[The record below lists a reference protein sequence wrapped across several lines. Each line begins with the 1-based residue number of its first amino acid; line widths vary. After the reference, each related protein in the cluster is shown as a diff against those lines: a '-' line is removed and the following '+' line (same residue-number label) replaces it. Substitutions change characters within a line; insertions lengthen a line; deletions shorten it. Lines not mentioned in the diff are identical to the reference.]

1 MESRPA
7 IRDVLARVALFQA
20 LDAAE
25 LDALAALSV
34 ELPLE
39 KGDVVCRAGD
49 PGDRL
54 FVLASGELEVWS
66 ADNGHLLNRI
76 EPGEFVGE
84 LSLLLGHPR
93 SATVTVARAARVIA
107 IDKPAFDRFFLANPK
122 VLEHLSRF
130 LAGRLAAIARG
141 DVVVRH
147 TMTVGVTAA
156 LERRGTTLVAG
167 TLAAILRRLTP
178 GDVLLVRLGLR
189 GSGEER
195 LALAAAAD
203 ASAERL
209 AAEIA
214 RSEGPLAPA
223 LDLAV
228 SAEDGRAA
236 LVDTLTRLVQKLGDR
251 FATIVFD
258 TAAHPPLRRA
268 VEAVSDADVLLVDR
282 PGTRGGDDDDRAF
295 EVVNL
300 ANAGTARCCVSH
312 CTPFVLPL
320 EPALADLDRDAQAVW
335 IRDHRFAPI
344 GRSLHRLARKLL
356 GASVGLALGGGA
368 AFGIAHVG
376 VIKVLDENDIPID
389 VIAGTSMG
397 SIVAAGY
404 ASGIGGREMVEIAH
418 RIGTIRTTLYAA
430 LDPTLLRPA
439 LLSGER
445 MARVFAD
452 VAGTAQTF
460 EDCIVP
466 YRAVAADAETGE
478 RVLLGA
484 GSIPLAYRASA
495 AVPLVWSPIMH
506 EGRVLI
512 DGSVVDPVPGS
523 VVREMGADVCVAV
536 NVVPPLKRGVQ
547 TVLARWYHRM
557 AWLNPLSRL
566 SGSLGMPSMFDLG
579 MNAFQMLQHELGN
592 HRAIS
597 ADVLITPDLSE
608 FTWIEFY
615 RARELVERGAEAAE
629 RALPALRRVLDE
641 RLAARGYG
649 RTGQRRQGVPALALG
664 AGADARL
671 TPGRMPHAAG

>member
-1 MESRPA
+1 MDADPA
-7 IRDVLARVALFQA
+7 IRDVLARVSLFGA
-20 LDAAE
+20 FDPPE
-25 LDALAALSV
+25 LDALAALCV

-39 KGDVVCRAGD
+39 KGDVVCRAGE

-66 ADNGHLLNRI
+66 GEDGRLLNRI

-93 SATVTVARAARVIA
+93 SATVTVARAARLIA

-147 TMTVGVTAA
+147 TMTVAVTAA
-156 LERRGTTLVAG
+156 HERRGTTLVAG
-167 TLAAILRRLTP
+167 ALAAVLRRLTSD
-178 GDVLLVRLGLR
+178 DVLLVRLQLR
-189 GSGEER
+189 RDGRRVLMLS
-195 LALAAAAD
+195 AAAEAP
-203 ASAERL
+203 EEL
-209 AAEIA
+209 LLTEVA
-214 RSEGPLAPA
+214 RQQGALAPA
-223 LDLAV
+223 IDVLV
-228 SAEDGRAA
+228 GAEDSRAS
-236 LVDTLTRLVQKLGDR
+236 LVEALTRLVDKLGNR
-251 FATIVFD
+251 FTTLVFD
-258 TAAHPPLRRA
+258 TAAHGPLRRA
-268 VEAVSDADVLLVDR
+268 VEAVSDAVVTIVDR
-282 PGTRGGDDDDRAF
+282 PGTVVADDEGRNF
-295 EVVNL
+295 EILNL
-300 ANAGTARCCVSH
+300 ANPGTTRCCVNH
-312 CTPFVLPL
+312 CSPFVLPV
-320 EPALADLDRDAQAVW
+320 EHALDALDRDEQAIWVC
-335 IRDHRFAPI
+335 DHRFAPI
-344 GRSLHRLARKLL
+344 ARSLHRLARKLL
-356 GASVGLALGGGA
+356 GATVGLALGGGA

-376 VIKVLDENDIPID
+376 VIKVLDDHDIPID

-397 SIVAAGY
+397 SIVGAGY
-404 ASGIGGREMVEIAH
+404 ASGLGGNEMLEIAH
-418 RIGTIRTTLYAA
+418 RMGTIWNTLWAA
-430 LDPTLLRPA
+430 FDPTLLRPA

-445 MARVFAD
+445 MAQIFGT
-452 VAGTAQTF
+452 VAGGAQTF
-460 EDCIVP
+460 EECVVP
-466 YRAVAADAETGE
+466 YCAVAADAETGE
-478 RVLLGA
+478 RVLLRT
-484 GSIPLAYRASA
+484 GSIPMAYRASA

-506 EGRVLI
+506 QDRVLI

-523 VVREMGADVCVAV
+523 VVREMGADICIAV

-547 TVLARWYHRM
+547 TVLARWYHRL

-615 RARELVERGAEAAE
+615 RARELIERGVEAAE
-629 RALPALRRVLDE
+629 RALPHMRRVLDE

-649 RTGQRRQGVPALALG
+649 RTAHRRQGPPALVFGQHGLG
-664 AGADARL
+664 
-671 TPGRMPHAAG
+671 TAAGVPRPTT